1 MSSRAE
7 RLLVVASEDGV
18 REEIAATL
26 SDAGFEVWT
35 ESGYGIKAIVQF
47 DPEVIV
53 LVGNPHQ
60 LNCCD
65 LLSQVKSF
73 EHTQRI
79 RVVMLSPGGSGERTR
94 GLDLGADD
102 VLSLP
107 FDAQELLSRVRL
119 QLRSKRNADELRDRL
134 RVAGESRNANRQV
147 VAAVDDERRMLR
159 VGGMA
164 IFIVLIAAGI
174 VALLFFR
181 GTQQQNTRVYAAI
194 THLQAGILTERQL
207 MERSRGVRSDVERHP
222 SPSGSSQ
229 NLELQHESERL
240 RAKIAI
246 SRTNEASALQSQ
258 LQIVEGRLQK
268 LETESKFAETTIKS
282 YEPSICLIH
291 VAVAFRDRATGL
303 SLHYSALTSN
313 GEPTV
318 DQNNNPLVSL
328 SGSGPEV
335 HLDAFGTGFLASR
348 SGEILTN
355 HHVAEPWWQ
364 SDELKEMLDHGLE
377 PTIIEMTAYFS
388 GFPRGVAV
396 TTKNISSSADVAVLH
411 GNVSML
417 GIEPIALANGRRSVV
432 SGAPVVLLG
441 FPTALDA
448 ILARAGA
455 ETLRSVASA
464 SHGDSKQVM
473 EELAHRH
480 LIRPIATQ
488 GHIGDVLP
496 DKLVYDAQTASGGSG
511 GPLFNSEGKV
521 IGINFAMV
529 ARFGGSN
536 FAIPVGYAK
545 ALLKP

>member
-1 MSSRAE
+1 M
-7 RLLVVASEDGV
+7 VVAVEDGL
-18 REEIAATL
+18 RDGIAATL
-26 SDAGFEVWT
+26 SDAGFEVST
-35 ESGYGIKAIVQF
+35 ESGYGIKAVAEF
-47 DPEVIV
+47 DPELIV
-53 LVGNPHQ
+53 LVGNPRQ

-65 LLSQVKSF
+65 LLSQVKSS
-73 EHTQRI
+73 EHTQYI
-79 RVVMLSPGGSGERTR
+79 PVVMLSPEGSGERAR
-94 GLDLGADD
+94 GLDLGAND

-107 FDAQELLSRVRL
+107 FDPQELLSRVRL
-119 QLRSKRNADELRDRL
+119 QLRSKHDADELRDRL
-134 RVAGESRNANRQV
+134 RVVEESRTANRQV

-159 VGGMA
+159 VGGLA
-164 IFIVLIAAGI
+164 IFIVLIAAAI

-181 GTQQQNTRVYAAI
+181 RTQQQSTSVYAAI
-194 THLQAGILTERQL
+194 THLQAGILTQRQL
-207 MERSRGVRSDVERHP
+207 MERSRAGRGLVERDP
-222 SPSGSSQ
+222 SPAGSRQSV
-229 NLELQHESERL
+229 ELQHESERL

-246 SRTNEASALQSQ
+246 SRTNEASVLQSQ

-268 LETESKFAETTIKS
+268 LETESTFAETTIKS
-282 YEPSICLIH
+282 YEASICLIH

-303 SLHYSALTSN
+303 SLHYAALTSN

-318 DQNNNPLVSL
+318 DENNNPLVSL
-328 SGSGPEV
+328 TGSGPEV

-364 SDELKEMLDHGLE
+364 SDELRKMLGHGLE
-377 PTIIEMTAYFS
+377 PTIIEMTAYFP

-396 TTKNISSSADVAVLH
+396 KTENISPSADVAVLH

-417 GIEPIALANGRRSVV
+417 GIEAIALADRRRSVV

-441 FPTALDA
+441 YPTALDA

-473 EELAHRH
+473 EELAHRR

-496 DKLVYDAQTASGGSG
+496 DKIVYDAQTASGGSG

-521 IGINFAMV
+521 IGINFAMLP
-529 ARFGGSN
+529 RFGGSN
-536 FAIPVGYAK
+536 FAIPVGYGK
-545 ALLKP
+545 DLLKP